1 MLRKTRILLLI
12 ALSMTGAA
20 WANDVAM
27 LTQVTGEVSVAGKDG
42 ARAAVPFLKVNGG
55 DKLTL
60 GKNARVQ
67 MVYFG
72 NGRQEVWKG
81 EGQIEVGSLDG
92 RSPSLKAETSQLPPL
107 VINQLAKTPAAGQ
120 QGRTGMVMVR
130 SLGDPDA
137 RDHLDKQYADLRAS
151 AAADD
156 TTPEV
161 FLLSGLLDL
170 KEYERAKKVL
180 GELKT
185 KQLAQPAYE
194 AVVDH
199 FGPLV
204 ARASAP
210 SKN

>member
-1 MLRKTRILLLI
+1 MLRKTWMFALI
-12 ALSMTGAA
+12 AWSLTGTA
-20 WANDVAM
+20 WAQAVM
-27 LTQVTGEVSVAGKDG
+27 LTQVAGEVTASGKGG
-42 ARAAVPFLKVNGG
+42 AQPAVPFLKLDEG

-67 MVYFG
+67 MVYLG

-81 EGQIEVGSLDG
+81 DGQVEVGSREG
-92 RSPSLKAETSQLPPL
+92 RSPSLKAETSQLPAL
-107 VINQLAKTPAAGQ
+107 IVNQLKKTPAVGQ
-120 QGRTGMVMVR
+120 QGRTGMVMLR
-130 SLGDPDA
+130 SLDDLDA
-137 RDHLDKQYADLRAS
+137 AERLDKEYADFRAS

-161 FLLSGLLDL
+161 FLLTGLLDL

-180 GELKT
+180 GDLKT
-185 KQLAQPAYE
+185 KQLVQSAYE

-204 ARASAP
+204 ERASASP
-210 SKN
+210 ND